1 MDYPSEP
8 DSMQH
13 LVKTARA
20 LSSPAILIVGVWCV
34 TLIGVAIGPIDFPH
48 QPSVAVLVL
57 VAVGVSLFIAGDR
70 AGGWCFRA
78 WLQSRSSLS
87 APPARIL
94 NIAVVAT
101 SLLGLTG
108 IALIALDRLVLSGI
122 GNSGY
127 AELLRCVPSL
137 IDFIEIKRTPLLYAG
152 YLTFSFG
159 FVSMVLFILKGEEVR
174 GWPAIS
180 AQLSILCPVGYA
192 LLYAGRMPIL
202 FAIVLVIAAMLV
214 RIAQGLRPLPA
225 GHHLLIKTIAVVVLF
240 GIYSNA
246 MWSSRR
252 NFCIQMNGLIQEEL
266 RVKLGV
272 PEADWVRALKQAT
285 LDQLAAEGRPPAPW
299 QLELKPPTDVRQ
311 EPAQPRS
318 PPATDPISAADLSKM
333 IDAAKAAPVE
343 GDRQTSSDAGALV
356 LLGLKREAW
365 HTSPRGYVLSAVES
379 GWLSVRTASSLLNSY
394 FYLTHGIYV
403 LDLAW
408 QARAQFSPHWGIYE
422 IGVLSPILRAF
433 VPQNQQLKSMNA
445 ELKAV
450 KIDGV
455 FPTVWTAAYIDFG
468 AAGAVIYVLI
478 WGFAAGWAAY
488 GARHSSL
495 ATPPLLLTFI
505 LASILL
511 SPVQGPLGIA
521 NSALVLASM
530 AIVGMAIDCASPG
543 FRRRRAGPEPETSR
557 SGPVG
562 AS

>member
-1 MDYPSEP
+1 
-8 DSMQH
+8 MQH

-20 LSSPAILIVGVWCV
+20 LSSPAILMAGVWCAI
-34 TLIGVAIGPIDFPH
+34 LIAVAVGPIDFPH

-70 AGGWCFRA
+70 AGTWCFRA
-78 WLQSRSSLS
+78 WLQSRSNLP
-87 APPARIL
+87 APPARTL
-94 NIAVVAT
+94 NLAVVAT
-101 SLLGLTG
+101 SLLGLAG
-108 IALIALDRLVLSGI
+108 IALIALDRLVLSGV

-127 AELLRCVPSL
+127 AELLRCAPSL
-137 IDFIEIKRTPLLYAG
+137 IDFIEIKRTPLLYVG

-159 FVSMVLFILKGEEVR
+159 FASMVLFILKGEEVR
-174 GWPAIS
+174 GWAAIS
-180 AQLSILCPVGYA
+180 AQLSILCPIGYA

-202 FAIVLVIAAMLV
+202 FAIVLATAAVLV

-240 GIYSNA
+240 GIYTNA

-252 NFCIQMNGLIQEEL
+252 NFCIQMTGLIEEEL

-272 PEADWVRALKQAT
+272 PEAEWVRALKQAT
-285 LDQLAAEGRPPAPW
+285 LEQLAAEGRLPAPW
-299 QLELKPPTDVRQ
+299 QLEQKPPTDVQQESAPPRQ
-311 EPAQPRS
+311 PQS
-318 PPATDPISAADLSKM
+318 TDAISAADLSKM
-333 IDAAKAAPVE
+333 IDAAKALPADGERRYSQDV
-343 GDRQTSSDAGALV
+343 DALV
-356 LLGLKREAW
+356 RLGMKREAW
-365 HTSPRGYVLSAVES
+365 HTSPRAYVLSAVES
-379 GWLSVRTASSLLNSY
+379 GWLSVANASNLLSAY

-433 VPQNQQLKSMNA
+433 VPQSQQLKSMDT
-445 ELKAV
+445 ELKAA
-450 KIDGV
+450 KIIGV
-455 FPTVWTAAYIDFG
+455 FPTVWAAAYIDFG

-521 NSALVLASM
+521 NSALVLGSMVALGIAVDFASL
-530 AIVGMAIDCASPG
+530 S
-543 FRRRRAGPEPETSR
+543 FRKRHAGLEPETSR
-557 SGPVG
+557 SGQVG

>member
-1 MDYPSEP
+1 
-8 DSMQH
+8 MQH

-20 LSSPAILIVGVWCV
+20 LSSPAILMAGVWCAI
-34 TLIGVAIGPIDFPH
+34 LIAVAVGPIDFPH

-70 AGGWCFRA
+70 AGTWCFRA
-78 WLQSRSSLS
+78 WLQSRSNLP
-87 APPARIL
+87 APPARTL
-94 NIAVVAT
+94 NLAVVAT
-101 SLLGLTG
+101 SLLGLAG
-108 IALIALDRLVLSGI
+108 IALIALDRLVLSGV

-127 AELLRCVPSL
+127 AELLRCAPSL
-137 IDFIEIKRTPLLYAG
+137 IDFIEIKRTPLLYVG

-159 FVSMVLFILKGEEVR
+159 FASMVLFILKGEEVR
-174 GWPAIS
+174 GWAAIS
-180 AQLSILCPVGYA
+180 AQLSILCPIGYA

-202 FAIVLVIAAMLV
+202 FAIVLATAAVLV

-240 GIYSNA
+240 GIYTNA

-252 NFCIQMNGLIQEEL
+252 NFCIQMTGLIEEEL

-272 PEADWVRALKQAT
+272 PEAEWVRALKQAT
-285 LDQLAAEGRPPAPW
+285 LEQLAAEGRLPAPW
-299 QLELKPPTDVRQ
+299 QLEQKPPTDVQQ
-311 EPAQPRS
+311 EPAPPRQPQS
-318 PPATDPISAADLSKM
+318 TDAISAADLSKM
-333 IDAAKAAPVE
+333 IDAAKALPADGERRYSQDV
-343 GDRQTSSDAGALV
+343 DALV
-356 LLGLKREAW
+356 RLGMKREAW
-365 HTSPRGYVLSAVES
+365 HTSPRAYVLSAVES
-379 GWLSVRTASSLLNSY
+379 GWLSVANASNLLSAY

-433 VPQNQQLKSMNA
+433 VPQSQQLKSMDT
-445 ELKAV
+445 ELKAA
-450 KIDGV
+450 KIIGV
-455 FPTVWTAAYIDFG
+455 FPTVWAAAYIDFG

-521 NSALVLASM
+521 NSALVLGSMVALGIAVDFASL
-530 AIVGMAIDCASPG
+530 S
-543 FRRRRAGPEPETSR
+543 FRKRHAGLEPETSR
-557 SGPVG
+557 SGQVG

>member
-1 MDYPSEP
+1 
-8 DSMQH
+8 MQQ
-13 LVKTARA
+13 LVKITRG
-20 LSSPAILIVGVWCV
+20 LSSPAILIAGVWCA
-34 TLIGVAIGPIDFPH
+34 TLIGVAFGPIDFPR

-57 VAVGVSLFIAGDR
+57 VAVGVSLFVAGDR
-70 AGGWCFRA
+70 VGAWCFRA
-78 WLQSRSSLS
+78 WLRHRPSS
-87 APPARIL
+87 PATPVRTL
-94 NIAVVAT
+94 NIAVLAT
-101 SLLGLTG
+101 SLLGLVG

-137 IDFIEIKRTPLLYAG
+137 IDFIEIKRTPLLYVG

-159 FVSMVLFILKGEEVR
+159 FASTVLFILKGEEVR

-180 AQLSILCPVGYA
+180 AQLSILCPTGYA

-202 FAIVLVIAAMLV
+202 FAIVLAVAAMLV
-214 RIAQGLRPLPA
+214 RIAQGRRPLPA
-225 GHHLLIKTIAVVVLF
+225 GHHLLIKTIAVLLLF

-252 NFCIQMNGLIQEEL
+252 NFCIRMTGLIQEEL

-272 PEADWVRALKQAT
+272 PEAEWVRALKQAT
-285 LDQLAAEGRPPAPW
+285 LDQLAAEGRPVAPW
-299 QLELKPPTDVRQ
+299 QTVDPESSQPSANAPQ
-311 EPAQPRS
+311 EPGQPRQ
-318 PPATDPISAADLSKM
+318 PQPADAISAADLSKM
-333 IDAAKAAPVE
+333 IDAAKSSPVDGE
-343 GDRQTSSDAGALV
+343 RQISSDAGALV
-356 LLGLKREAW
+356 RLGLKREAW
-365 HTSPRGYVLSAVES
+365 HTSPRGYVLSAVEA
-379 GWLSVRTASSLLNSY
+379 GWFSVRTTSSLLNSY

-408 QARAQFSPHWGIYE
+408 HARAQFSPHWGIYE

-433 VPQNQQLKSMNA
+433 VPQNQQLRSMDT
-445 ELKAV
+445 ELKAA
-450 KIDGV
+450 KIIGV
-455 FPTVWTAAYIDFG
+455 FPTVWAAAYIDFG
-468 AAGAVIYVLI
+468 SAGAVIYVLI

-521 NSALVLASM
+521 NSALVLGSMVILGIAVDFASLS
-530 AIVGMAIDCASPG
+530 V
-543 FRRRRAGPEPETSR
+543 RKRRARPEPETAS
-557 SGPVG
+557 SGQAG

>member
-1 MDYPSEP
+1 
-8 DSMQH
+8 MQH

-20 LSSPAILIVGVWCV
+20 LSSPAILMAGVWCAI
-34 TLIGVAIGPIDFPH
+34 LIAVAVGPIDFPH

-70 AGGWCFRA
+70 AGTWCFRA
-78 WLQSRSSLS
+78 WLQSRPNLP
-87 APPARIL
+87 APPARTL

-101 SLLGLTG
+101 SLLGLAG
-108 IALIALDRLVLSGI
+108 IALIALDRLVLSGV

-127 AELLRCVPSL
+127 AELLRCAPAL

-159 FVSMVLFILKGEEVR
+159 FASMVLFILKGEEVR
-174 GWPAIS
+174 GWAAIS

-225 GHHLLIKTIAVVVLF
+225 GHHLLIKAIAVLVLF
-240 GIYSNA
+240 GIYTNV

-252 NFCIQMNGLIQEEL
+252 NFCTQMNGLIQEEL

-272 PEADWVRALKQAT
+272 PEAEWVRALKQAT
-285 LDQLAAEGRPPAPW
+285 LDQLAAEGRPAAPW
-299 QLELKPPTDVRQ
+299 QTVDPENRQPSGNVQQ
-311 EPAQPRS
+311 EPGQPS
-318 PPATDPISAADLSKM
+318 PPQPADAISAADLSKM
-333 IDAAKAAPVE
+333 IDATKALPGGGE
-343 GDRQTSSDAGALV
+343 RQTSSDAGALV
-356 LLGLKREAW
+356 QLGLKREAW

-379 GWLSVRTASSLLNSY
+379 GWLSVRTASSVLNSY

-408 QARAQFSPHWGIYE
+408 HARAQFSPHWGIYE

-433 VPQNQQLKSMNA
+433 HPQNQQLKSMDT
-445 ELKAV
+445 ELKAA
-450 KIDGV
+450 KIIGV
-455 FPTVWTAAYIDFG
+455 FPTVWAAAYIDFG
-468 AAGAVIYVLI
+468 AAGAVICVLI

-495 ATPPLLLTFI
+495 LTPPLLLTFI

-521 NSALVLASM
+521 NSALVLISM
-530 AIVGMAIDCASPG
+530 TIVGIAVDFASLG
-543 FRRRRAGPEPETSR
+543 FLKRHVEPEPEASR
-557 SGPVG
+557 SGQVG